1 MLFDQIFEGKEV
13 QPERCPALFGCQ
25 VTGIGF
31 TADESFLHLNVFFLF
46 QCLQVRC
53 QVTIGKVKQF
63 FKRVKVVAF
72 ISNQYAHDLQADA
85 VFKGFIKLI

>member
-1 MLFDQIFEGKEV
+1 LLLDQIFEREKV
-13 QPERCPALFGCQ
+13 QPESGASFFGCQ
-25 VTGIGF
+25 VTCIGF
-31 TADESFLHLNVFFLF
+31 APNESFFHQDIFFLF
-46 QCLQVRC
+46 QCFQVRC

-72 ISNQYAHDLQADA
+72 IGNQYAHDLQANA

>member
-1 MLFDQIFEGKEV
+1 LLFDQIFEGEEV
-13 QPERCPALFGCQ
+13 QPESGPAFFGRQ
-25 VTGIGF
+25 VARIWF
-31 TADESFLHLNVFFLF
+31 SSDESFLHLDVLFLLQRF
-46 QCLQVRC
+46 QVRC

-72 ISNQYAHDLQADA
+72 IGNQYAHDLQADA

>member
-13 QPERCPALFGCQ
+13 QFEGGPAFFGRQ
-25 VTGIGF
+25 VTCIGLS
-31 TADESFLHLNVFFLF
+31 ADESFLHLDVFFLLQRF
-46 QCLQVRC
+46 QVRC

-63 FKRVKVVAF
+63 FKRVKVVTF
-72 ISNQYAHDLQADA
+72 IGNQYAHDLQANA